1 MKSKEI
7 AECLDGIGAKLFGMT
22 LTEAH
27 EKGVCIDCKEE
38 AMGKCYSEAGR
49 KEYGI
54 SGLCEACFDAMFARD
69 DARDKDD
76 EEDDEWADEEAA
88 Y

>member
-7 AECLDGIGAKLFGMT
+7 AECLDGLGAGIFGMT

-38 AMGKCYSEAGR
+38 AVPKCYSEAGC

-54 SGLCEACFDAMFARD
+54 SGMCEACYDAMFARE
-69 DARDKDD
+69 DARVDEDD
-76 EEDDEWADEEAA
+76 EEEWADEEAA